1 MSPRL
6 DQALVA
12 AGLAPSR
19 ARAQALDRRR
29 GGAARRR
36 AGGAAGGAGAAG
48 RAARAHRR
56 SLPYVSRGALKLR
69 HALAVFGLD
78 PAGAVALDLG
88 ASTGGFTQV
97 LLEAGAAEVWAVD
110 VGHGQLA
117 PAVRADPRV
126 RAIEGLNARDLSA
139 AHVPPPEWIVA
150 DLAFISLP
158 KALPAA
164 LALAR
169 PGAVLVALI
178 KPQFEVGPAQVGKGG
193 IVRDPAAIERAR
205 AGVRAFLAGAGWA
218 ILGETQSPILGGDGN
233 AEFLIAARRPPA
245 DLPPGEQLG
254 AKIFALALVHKRLLV
269 GRPIVFGFG
278 QHSHLLPVSY
288 SWARRSTPSE
298 RQAYIRPSTGGQY
311 PIGVPSPA

>member
-19 ARAQALDRRR
+19 ARAQALIAAGVVRLD
-29 GGAARRR
+29 GAPAARP
-36 AGGAAGGAGAAG
+36 
-48 RAARAHRR
+48 AARVPQGARLELTGDP
-56 SLPYVSRGALKLR
+56 LPYVSRGALKLR

-139 AHVPPPEWIVA
+139 AHVPPPDWIVA

-245 DLPPGEQLG
+245 ES
-254 AKIFALALVHKRLLV
+254 AK
-269 GRPIVFGFG
+269 
-278 QHSHLLPVSY
+278 
-288 SWARRSTPSE
+288 ST
-298 RQAYIRPSTGGQY
+298 
-311 PIGVPSPA
+311 V